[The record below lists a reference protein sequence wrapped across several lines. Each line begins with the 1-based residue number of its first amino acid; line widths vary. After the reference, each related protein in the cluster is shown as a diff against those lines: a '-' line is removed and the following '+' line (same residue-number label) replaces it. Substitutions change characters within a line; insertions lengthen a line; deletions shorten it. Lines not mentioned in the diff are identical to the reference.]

1 MASTLRT
8 TCVDVLCLRF
18 ALIPNA
24 EKLRNFFFLSRG
36 NKSPLRFG
44 PGTAADLRNTR
55 VEEKA
60 KEKKKKKKKITGV
73 LSSVNRVVRGE
84 AAF

>member
-1 MASTLRT
+1 MPKSYA
-8 TCVDVLCLRF
+8 
-18 ALIPNA
+18 I
-24 EKLRNFFFLSRG
+24 FFFLSRG

-60 KEKKKKKKKITGV
+60 KEKKKKKITGV